1 MYFFTLVIKQNLLN
15 EIQLIH
21 VNQNKQKISLQS
33 SISTKIVQNDVF
45 KNEYNTNKNTEIH
58 LNEKNNLYNSNISNT
73 NTIKINNQSQNYT
86 LIKDRTFF
94 ILNEKLNEE
103 ENKQIEFKNY
113 SYPLSEKLREV
124 IIKQICGFINSEG
137 GRIYFGINDFGKV
150 TGISLQ
156 SKEKDLF
163 KNELVNLSNKFYPS
177 CRTDKFNVSYI
188 PIQNAGKWVKN
199 LYVLKLIIKK
209 GDNNKLYSIS
219 KDYYESFLRLD
230 GQVVRLSSEEISS
243 YIIKRAN
250 QLPIDDKNDFKD
262 PEPEKI
268 YESNFP
274 EPSSISSFD
283 FLKNDNSYNSKIIK
297 SNESKIE
304 NNINS
309 QISLKIE
316 GIPSDFSTDAFLSMY
331 FTDIFILSSKFM
343 EDKYN
348 PKFKWGYLN
357 INKESDFDS
366 VKKIIKTIN
375 SENGTEIKVKLK

>member
-156 SKEKDLF
+156 SKEKD
-163 KNELVNLSNKFYPS
+163 
-177 CRTDKFNVSYI
+177 
-188 PIQNAGKWVKN
+188 
-199 LYVLKLIIKK
+199 
-209 GDNNKLYSIS
+209 
-219 KDYYESFLRLD
+219 
-230 GQVVRLSSEEISS
+230 
-243 YIIKRAN
+243 
-250 QLPIDDKNDFKD
+250 
-262 PEPEKI
+262 
-268 YESNFP
+268 
-274 EPSSISSFD
+274 
-283 FLKNDNSYNSKIIK
+283 
-297 SNESKIE
+297 
-304 NNINS
+304 
-309 QISLKIE
+309 
-316 GIPSDFSTDAFLSMY
+316 
-331 FTDIFILSSKFM
+331 
-343 EDKYN
+343 
-348 PKFKWGYLN
+348 
-357 INKESDFDS
+357 
-366 VKKIIKTIN
+366 
-375 SENGTEIKVKLK
+375 